1 MLSRCKR
8 KLKEKAEEIL
18 LTEYAEDE
26 EYSIIEDLLGYIEYL
41 EEEIK
46 NIEQDREENYKP
58 IIRQYED

>member
-18 LTEYAEDE
+18 LTEYAENE

-58 IIRQYED
+58 IIRHYED

>member
-18 LTEYAEDE
+18 LTEYAENE

>member
-18 LTEYAEDE
+18 LTEYKENE